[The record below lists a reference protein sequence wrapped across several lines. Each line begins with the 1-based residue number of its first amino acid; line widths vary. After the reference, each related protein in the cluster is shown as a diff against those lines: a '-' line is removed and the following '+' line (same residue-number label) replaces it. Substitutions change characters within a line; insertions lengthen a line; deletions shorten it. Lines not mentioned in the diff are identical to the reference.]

1 MSESFKKI
9 KKKHLL
15 LAILKTAI
23 IGLASGLGGVGVAFL
38 VVTLGGFSFQWFYFL
53 ILGLGVLVIVSVPVF
68 LKEFPSNKSVAKKLD
83 ENFELKER
91 VQTMVEYHDSESDI
105 LSLQRDDANERLKK
119 LERKSISFKDFLVTL
134 IVSVICLS
142 IFASGLAVSFTTNAE
157 WNNPTKHEEPKFD
170 YTVNRQNAMLELIE
184 NVKNCNLNTQTKDKL
199 VARLTELHGYTLEEN
214 RTIVEVETAVAIAV
228 GYIDIELE
236 GLTTYRDVHS
246 DIVKIDTS
254 LANAIVSALDDYK
267 QYASQFTSFSN
278 ITKIYEDIVRNDEL
292 LTSALEYFVKSEE
305 RISQTKAEDV
315 THEQIKQRLE
325 TFVRDANHY
334 LPVTQEAAAEID
346 DIESN
351 NSVGEEPENE
361 EELNLDALI
370 NSFITLKTNFE
381 VYKDKIN
388 GYTDLVGVRS
398 EIHKYFTTFYQSFSS
413 AMLDE
418 IYPCIMQQFIRN
430 KICAVYQISKSDLPE
445 ITPDP
450 VLVSEAGDSNDDDN
464 DNQGS
469 GGGGG
474 TGNTLYASDDEIYDP
489 DQAKYVKYGEILAEH
504 EAKMQDTLM
513 SSDLPE
519 DVKKAILAYFQY
531 IGIYNQ
537 KE

>member
-23 IGLASGLGGVGVAFL
+23 IGFASGLGGVGVAFL
-38 VVTLGGFSFQWFYFL
+38 VVTLGSFDFQWFYYL
-53 ILGLGVLVIVSVPVF
+53 LLGLGILVIVSVPVF
-68 LKEFPSNKSVAKKLD
+68 LKEFPSNKSIARKLD
-83 ENFELKER
+83 ADFGLKER
-91 VQTMVEYHDSESDI
+91 VQTMVEYSDSEGDI
-105 LSLQRDDANERLKK
+105 LSLQRKDTNERLKK
-119 LERKSISFKDFLVTL
+119 LERKSISFKEFLVAL
-134 IVSVICLS
+134 IVAVICLS
-142 IFASGLAVSFTTNAE
+142 IFASGLAVSFTTKAE
-157 WNNPTKHEEPKFD
+157 ANKPSIYDEPKFD
-170 YTVNRQNAMLELIE
+170 YSINRQNAMLELID
-184 NVKNCNLNTQTKDKL
+184 NVKNCGLNSETKNKL
-199 VARLTELHGYTLEEN
+199 VERLTELHSYTLEEE
-214 RTIVEVETAVAIAV
+214 RTLVEVKTAIAIAV

-246 DIVKIDTS
+246 DIVKIDTC
-254 LANAIVSALDDYK
+254 LANGIVSALDDYK
-267 QYASQFTSFSN
+267 QYASQFTSFAN
-278 ITKIYEDIVRNDEL
+278 ITRIYEDIVLNDEL
-292 LTSALEYFVKSEE
+292 LASAMEYFENAEE
-305 RISQTKAEDV
+305 RISQTNAEDV

-334 LPVTQEAAAEID
+334 LSITQEAEAESD
-346 DIESN
+346 DF
-351 NSVGEEPENE
+351 ENE
-361 EELNLDALI
+361 ESEGEEKLNLDALI
-370 NSFITLKTNFE
+370 NSFIALKTNFE

-388 GYTDLVGVRS
+388 GYTDLVGVRA

-418 IYPCIMQQFIRN
+418 IYPCIMQKFIRN

-450 VLVSEAGDSNDDDN
+450 VLVDDGNDPKGDEKE
-464 DNQGS
+464 NQGS

-474 TGNTLYASDDEIYDP
+474 TGDTLYASNDEIYDP